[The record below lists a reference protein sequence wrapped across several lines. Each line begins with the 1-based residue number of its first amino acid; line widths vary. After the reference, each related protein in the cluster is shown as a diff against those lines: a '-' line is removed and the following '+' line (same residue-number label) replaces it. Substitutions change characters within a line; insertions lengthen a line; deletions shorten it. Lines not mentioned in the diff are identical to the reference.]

1 MMTITIYIYPERSLT
16 AQRYDDPWEFAGT
29 DNSDCLNEDDFTRL
43 WQVFD
48 ANDDGNVTHLE
59 FDSAYNRLHFEH
71 RDQEDRFFM
80 ELDRVP
86 MKYLNDA
93 DFAHIFHF
101 FDINN
106 DGTVTHLEF
115 DTAYTRFDFDNK
127 DQEDLF
133 FLELDRVPD
142 EALTSADFQHIFKL
156 FDIDDLNE

>member
-1 MMTITIYIYPERSLT
+1 MMTITIYIYPVRSLT

-86 MKYLNDA
+86 NEVLDDT

-106 DGTVTHLEF
+106 NTCVNH
-115 DTAYTRFDFDNK
+115 
-127 DQEDLF
+127 QEW
-133 FLELDRVPD
+133 RQVWK
-142 EALTSADFQHIFKL
+142 ALTD
-156 FDIDDLNE
+156 